1 MDLLQTHW
9 LQSTEDGLCDR
20 QQIAENLMVGM
31 RVCACRV
38 VNEDGPDLIAGQIQ
52 PFANVSSC
60 YCLRRS
66 YIRPRD
72 LFTKCKFL

>member
-9 LQSTEDGLCDR
+9 LQSTEDGQCDQ

-38 VNEDGPDLIAGQIQ
+38 VNADGPDLIAGTNSAICQC
-52 PFANVSSC
+52 V
-60 YCLRRS
+60 
-66 YIRPRD
+66 
-72 LFTKCKFL
+72 FLLLLEAIIY